1 MNCPHCNFANPAG
14 MKFCG
19 ECGGRLARL
28 CAACGVESPP
38 GFKFCGECG
47 TPFGAGGAPG
57 ASPASPATP
66 ANFAASAA
74 PATIAAPAAV
84 AVRPAAVPAS
94 GPAAA
99 HSAPPAFPGSP
110 PAGAPAAAHGL
121 PSPVAAPYTPPH
133 LSAEVLRSPTVIE
146 GERKQVTVLF
156 CDMVGSTALADRI
169 GPEAMHALLRRFF
182 ELALGEVH
190 RFGGTINQFLG
201 DGFMALFGAP
211 VARED
216 HARRAVLTALAVRKA
231 LEQLRQE
238 LADPGGAGASGAP
251 VDAAV
256 LAELAVRMGLNTGW
270 VVVGGLGD
278 HLRMDYTAVG
288 DTTNMAARLQ
298 QLAAPG
304 EIVISEATRAQT
316 GDDVRVE
323 SMGPAMVKGKSTPVT
338 VYRLLGPAERGSQA
352 EWAPR
357 DLSPLVGRE
366 QDLGVLADLF
376 ELAAAGRGQV
386 AGIAGE
392 AGAGKSRLVFE
403 LRRRL
408 QQGRH
413 LAWFSGRCV
422 SYGESVPYLPLVS
435 LLRNALGIPEGAEGA
450 AGAGGDAVDVVTEK
464 LAAGLAQSGASAAE
478 SMPYLLELLGAR
490 NGGEELAELGSRA
503 IQERIFGALRQM
515 LLQTARREALVVE
528 IEDLHWVDPTSEEFL
543 AGLVEELAGA
553 SVLLLL
559 TYRSGYRA
567 SWMEKSYATQV
578 GVRPLSASQS
588 RALVEALLRRSD
600 VPPELTAAMLKRA
613 EGNPFFL
620 EELTR
625 SIDDRVTLHGEV
637 VPDTVQA
644 VLMARI
650 DRLPDEHKRLLQA
663 AAVLG
668 REVPRGLLAAVWG
681 APADLGL
688 DALLQDLKRWEFLHE
703 TRGAD
708 GQAQLI
714 FRHALTQEAV
724 YQSMLT
730 SRRQALHAA
739 AGHALEQ
746 LFAGR
751 LEDASA
757 GLAYHFPQT
766 QEAAKAVTYLA
777 MAAETSARRYAHAEA
792 AKALAEALRHAERL
806 PEPERDRRV
815 VELVLQLAHSLLPLA
830 RFPETLELCLAHR
843 ERVERLGDPALA
855 GRFHFWLAHTHSYLG
870 DQAQAAASAE
880 QAIAH
885 SEACGDE
892 VTLAKAHYVL
902 ARDGFW
908 SGQFAL
914 GVDHALQAVA
924 LLERHGERWW
934 RGQAYWVAGFNDYA
948 LGRFRPALDA
958 MAQAQ
963 AIGEAL
969 SDPRLDTSWSSGYF
983 YASMGEFDAAIRDCR
998 GGLDRSR
1005 DPLNSTA
1012 ALGFLGYAYLEQ
1024 GDPQRAAEA
1033 LETAVE
1039 ALRKAGFRQMLGWF
1053 CAFLA
1058 EASLGIGRAARG
1070 RLLAGEALDIAR
1082 ETRFGYGAALAQRAL
1097 GRIALQ
1103 AGTTTEAAGWFEQ
1116 ALATFSELGAQF
1128 EVGRAHL
1135 DLAALAHDRNDTRA
1149 AERHLGLA
1157 GDIFRQ
1163 LGTPRYSD
1171 RVDKLAEQL
1180 AGSWLDAAAGGAAV
1194 PPRLPG
1200 R

>member
-1 MNCPHCNFANPAG
+1 MNCPQCKFANPAG

-19 ECGGRLARL
+19 ECGARLART

-47 TPFGAGGAPG
+47 APLGAGSPVPTVASSPPAATEAGAPSVPAAPITAG
-57 ASPASPATP
+57 AAAAPPAAAPR
-66 ANFAASAA
+66 ASAA
-74 PATIAAPAAV
+74 LPTAAV
-84 AVRPAAVPAS
+84 APGPSRPS
-94 GPAAA
+94 Q
-99 HSAPPAFPGSP
+99 
-110 PAGAPAAAHGL
+110 L
-121 PSPVAAPYTPPH
+121 PNPVAAPYTPQH
-133 LSAEVLRSPTVIE
+133 LAAQVLRSPTVME

-156 CDMVGSTALADRI
+156 CDLVSSTALADRI
-169 GPEAMHALLRRFF
+169 GPEAMHGLLRRFF

-216 HARRAVLTALAVRKA
+216 HARRAVLTALAVRRA
-231 LEQLRQE
+231 LARHGQE
-238 LADPGGAGASGAP
+238 RGDAGDAGNAGNVANTGAAGAGAALE
-251 VDAAV
+251 ATAF
-256 LAELAVRMGLNTGW
+256 AELAVRMGLNTGW

-288 DTTNMAARLQ
+288 DTTNLAARLQ
-298 QLAAPG
+298 QLAAAG
-304 EIVISEATRAQT
+304 EIVISEATRAQI
-316 GDDVRVE
+316 GDDVQVE
-323 SMGPAMVKGKSTPVT
+323 SLGPAMVKGRSAPVT
-338 VYRLLGPAERGSQA
+338 AYRLLGAADRGGET

-366 QDLGVLADLF
+366 QDLGVLTDLF
-376 ELAAAGRGQV
+376 ELASAGRGQV

-408 QQGRH
+408 QQGRQ
-413 LAWFSGRCV
+413 LAWYSGRCV
-422 SYGESVPYLPLVS
+422 SYGESVPYLPLLS
-435 LLRNALGIPEGAEGA
+435 LLRNAWGIAEADAGHVA
-450 AGAGGDAVDVVTEK
+450 AAKV
-464 LAAGLAQSGASAAE
+464 AAGLARLGAGAGESA
-478 SMPYLLELLGAR
+478 PYLLELLGAR
-490 NGGEELAELGSRA
+490 NGSEALAELGSRA
-503 IQERIFGALRQM
+503 IQERIYGALRQV
-515 LLQTARREALVVE
+515 LLQQAARCGVLVVE
-528 IEDLHWVDPTSEEFL
+528 IEDLHWIDPTSEEFL

-553 SVLLLL
+553 RLLLLL

-588 RALVEALLRRSD
+588 RALVEAVLRRSD

-620 EELTR
+620 EELAR
-625 SIDDRVTLHGEV
+625 SIDDRVTLSGEV

-668 REVPRGLLAAVWG
+668 REVPRGLLTAVWN
-681 APADLGL
+681 ADDGL
-688 DALLQDLKRWEFLHE
+688 DGLLQDLKRWEFFHE
-703 TRGAD
+703 SRGAD
-708 GQAQLI
+708 GQAQFI

-724 YQSMLT
+724 YQSLLT
-730 SRRQALHAA
+730 NRRQALHAA
-739 AGHALEQ
+739 AGRALEQ

-751 LEDASA
+751 LEDASTA
-757 GLAYHFPQT
+757 LAYHFPQT
-766 QEAAKAVTYLA
+766 NEAAKAVTYLA
-777 MAAETSARRYAHAEA
+777 LAAEAAARRYAHAEA

-815 VELVLQLAHSLLPLA
+815 IELALQLAHSLLPLA

-843 ERVERLGDPALA
+843 ERVERLGDDALA
-855 GRFHFWLAHTHSYLG
+855 GRFYFWLAHTYSYLG
-870 DQAQAAASAE
+870 DQAQAAAGAE
-880 QAIAH
+880 RAIAH
-885 SEACGDE
+885 SAACGDE

-948 LGRFRPALDA
+948 LGRMRPALDA

-969 SDPRLDTSWSSGYF
+969 ADPRLDASWSSGYF
-983 YASMGEFDAAIRDCR
+983 YASMGEFEAAIRDCR

-1024 GDPQRAAEA
+1024 GDPQRAVEA

-1058 EASLGIGRAARG
+1058 EASLGIGRAERG
-1070 RLLAGEALDIAR
+1070 RLLAAEALEISR
-1082 ETRFGYGAALAQRAL
+1082 ETRFGYGAGMAQRAL
-1097 GRIALQ
+1097 GRIARQ
-1103 AGTTTEAAGWFEQ
+1103 AGTATEAAGWLEQ
-1116 ALATFSELGAQF
+1116 ALATFSELGARF

-1135 DLAALAHDRNDTRA
+1135 DLVSLAQDRNDTRA

-1157 GDIFRQ
+1157 GDLFRQ
-1163 LGTPRYSD
+1163 LGTPRYSE
-1171 RVDKLAEQL
+1171 RVERLAAQL
-1180 AGSWLDAAAGGAAV
+1180 AGVWLEEAAGGAPT
-1194 PPRLPG
+1194 PPIR